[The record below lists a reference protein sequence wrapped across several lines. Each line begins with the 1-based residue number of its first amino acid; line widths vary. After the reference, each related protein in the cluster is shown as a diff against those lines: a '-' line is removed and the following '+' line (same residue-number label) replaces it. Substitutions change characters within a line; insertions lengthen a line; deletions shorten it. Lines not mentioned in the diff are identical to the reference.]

1 MKINFLFI
9 LILFSNLFAA
19 GGYYVEPD
27 LNLGYI
33 IPFVGMLMSIAVLPL
48 VAHHFWEKNYG
59 KIALM
64 WAFAFYIPFLFTGVD
79 FAIHELFKVISTEY
93 IPFIILLFSLYTI
106 SGGILLKGSLV
117 GTTKLNMLILII
129 GTVLASWMGT
139 TGAAMLLI
147 RPLLK
152 ANKARKYKVH
162 TIVFFIFLVA
172 NIGGSL
178 TPLGDPPL
186 FIGFLKG
193 VEFFWTTKYMLF
205 PMITISLL
213 LLVMY
218 YFIDSYYCKKEDF
231 KVSEDSSK
239 EKIKLEGSFNFLLIG
254 GVVFAVLLSGMESF
268 KVPILDI
275 LHVKLLK
282 GNLMRDLI
290 LIGLALLS
298 LMFTKNEFRK
308 MNGFTWHPILEVAK
322 LFIGIFITIIP
333 AILILSQGKDGA
345 LGSIVSLVQNSDGQ
359 NINAMYFWLTG
370 ILSAFLDN
378 APTYM
383 VFFNMAGSSAPIT
396 DTVAAYLM
404 NTETVTLLAISLGAV
419 FMGAMTYIG
428 NAPNFMVKS
437 IAEEN
442 GVKMP
447 SFFGYMLWSLLIL
460 IPCFIIVNLIFI

>member
-19 GGYYVEPD
+19 EGYYVEPD

-333 AILILSQGKDGA
+333 AILILNQGKDGA